1 MKEDNSLMSGEEIR
15 KKILENNRIIEQ
27 SLSPTF
33 VLNRAVQKA
42 LEDNKRLQGICNHE
56 YDELGY
62 CIYCDKEKD

>member
-1 MKEDNSLMSGEEIR
+1 MSGEEIR
-15 KKILENNRIIEQ
+15 KKILENNKIIEQ

-42 LEDNKRLQGICNHE
+42 LEDNKRLQNMCNHE